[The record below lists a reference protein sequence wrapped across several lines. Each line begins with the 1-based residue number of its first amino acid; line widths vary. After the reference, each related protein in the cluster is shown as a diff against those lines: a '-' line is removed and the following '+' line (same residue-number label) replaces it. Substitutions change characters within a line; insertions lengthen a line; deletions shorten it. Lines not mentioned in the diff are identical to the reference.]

1 MFFKKNDLY
10 KILRNLKINF
20 TEYNHSPLFTVE
32 DSQNLRGKITGAH
45 TKNLFLK
52 DKKGLLILLT
62 CQEDAIINLK
72 KIRSSLGVKNLSFAK
87 EDLLM
92 KYLGVL
98 PGAVSPL
105 GLINDRT
112 LSIVLYLDKNLFDA
126 QTINFHPLI
135 NTTTINLSFD
145 DFIKFCDHTNHKPK
159 ILDIEKNEVL
169 NDIR

>member
-145 DFIKFCDHTNHKPK
+145 DFIKFCAHTNHKPK

>member
-10 KILRNLKINF
+10 KILKNLKINF

-72 KIRSSLGVKNLSFAK
+72 KIRNSLNVKNLSFAK

-105 GLINDRT
+105 ALINDRE
-112 LSIVLYLDKNLFDA
+112 LSVELYLDKNLFDA
-126 QTINFHPLI
+126 QTINFHPLV
-135 NTTTINLSFD
+135 NTATINLSVAN
-145 DFIKFCDHTNHKPK
+145 FIKFCAHTNHKPK
-159 ILDIEKNEVL
+159 ILDIEKNEIISE
-169 NDIR
+169 IR

>member
-10 KILRNLKINF
+10 KILRNLNINF

>member
-1 MFFKKNDLY
+1 M
-10 KILRNLKINF
+10 
-20 TEYNHSPLFTVE
+20 
-32 DSQNLRGKITGAH
+32 
-45 TKNLFLK
+45 
-52 DKKGLLILLT
+52 
-62 CQEDAIINLK
+62 
-72 KIRSSLGVKNLSFAK
+72 KNLSFAK

>member
-10 KILRNLKINF
+10 KILKNLKINF

>member
-10 KILRNLKINF
+10 KILKNLKINF

-32 DSQNLRGKITGAH
+32 DSQNLRGKITGTH

-72 KIRSSLGVKNLSFAK
+72 KIRSSFNVKNLSFAN

-112 LSIVLYLDKNLFDA
+112 LSIVLYLDKNLFNA

>member
-10 KILRNLKINF
+10 KILKNLKINF

-32 DSQNLRGKITGAH
+32 DSQNLRGKITGTH

-72 KIRSSLGVKNLSFAK
+72 KIHSSLNVKNLSFTK

-112 LSIVLYLDKNLFDA
+112 LSIELYLDKNLFDV
-126 QTINFHPLI
+126 QTINFHPLV
-135 NTTTINLSFD
+135 NTATINLSLA
-145 DFIKFCDHTNHKPK
+145 DFIKFCNHTSHKPK